1 MLWLLRVR
9 LREALLY
16 WPDIYKVVF
25 GLLFIWLYNLSD
37 FQWVS
42 FEQRVER
49 RTSVQ

>member
-1 MLWLLRVR
+1 MLWFPRVR

-16 WPDIYKVVF
+16 WPDIYNVAFV
-25 GLLFIWLYNLSD
+25 LLFIWLYNLSD

-42 FEQRVER
+42 FEQRAER